1 MGLVAWLQLRR
12 RHLQAQTAA
21 QHPLMLTSVRLA
33 QSQATAQLWL
43 AHALAALG
51 LICLRRVVM
60 QPAVV
65 MQLARLHRVVGVS
78 LGTQTTLLPLPP
90 LVLVTAGHL

>member
-1 MGLVAWLQLRR
+1 MVAWLQLRR

-21 QHPLMLTSVRLA
+21 QHPLMLTSARLA
-33 QSQATAQLWL
+33 QSQVTAQLWL
-43 AHALAALG
+43 AHALAAQE

-65 MQLARLHRVVGVS
+65 MQLVRLHRVVGVS
-78 LGTQTTLLPLPP
+78 LGTQTTLLPLQP